1 MCRSDC
7 SDQSEMIRDFVE
19 KHDLLVSN
27 VEGSAA
33 RQRKLSHT
41 LPHFTLLIISAGD
54 QTVWHHNWVAQVF
67 KHWIGIMKHVHT
79 LMFTSERKSRTSRFC
94 SIGLKW
100 TLQLSIPH
108 KNKNMNIK
116 QCICAVSL
124 PMMCHSHGKLFNA
137 NVKYSW
143 TSGKNVWLVNFSEFI
158 HHWQMLILDPGFC
171 DSVTRASIP
180 HDTTPSERVLWRLRW
195 QWSRDVKGR
204 NTTVCYSYSS
214 RLRSSCSDKSTIN
227 QNEVFLFREVY
238 GYFSTNSPKIHV
250 CDSRLNGRHS
260 EVSRIGMTV
269 MICRN
274 EQQAQSRVLPFL
286 Y

>member
-1 MCRSDC
+1 
-7 SDQSEMIRDFVE
+7 
-19 KHDLLVSN
+19 
-27 VEGSAA
+27 
-33 RQRKLSHT
+33 
-41 LPHFTLLIISAGD
+41 
-54 QTVWHHNWVAQVF
+54 
-67 KHWIGIMKHVHT
+67 
-79 LMFTSERKSRTSRFC
+79 MFTSERKSKMSRFC
-94 SIGLKW
+94 SIGLRW

-108 KNKNMNIK
+108 KNKNMNINTMWL
-116 QCICAVSL
+116 CSFTANDVSL
-124 PMMCHSHGKLFNA
+124 TWKIVFNA
-137 NVKYSW
+137 NVKYSC

-171 DSVTRASIP
+171 DSVMRASIP
-180 HDTTPSERVLWRLRW
+180 HDTTPSKRVLWRLRW

-238 GYFSTNSPKIHV
+238 GYFSTNSQKIHV